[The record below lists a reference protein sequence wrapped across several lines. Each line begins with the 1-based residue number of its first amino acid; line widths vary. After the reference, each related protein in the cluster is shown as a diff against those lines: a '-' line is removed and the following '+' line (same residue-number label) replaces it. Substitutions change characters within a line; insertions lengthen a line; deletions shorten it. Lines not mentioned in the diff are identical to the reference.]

1 MKAYIAKG
9 DRLFERVVKF
19 DRIERGEDLPPEPE
33 GENAL
38 SAQMDRLKAAFG
50 GR

>member
-1 MKAYIAKG
+1 MKHYIDKG

-19 DRIERGEDLPPEPE
+19 DRIERGEELPSEPT

-50 GR
+50 GK